1 MVPKARYSTSHQI
14 TKAADVDATEI
25 ATEVPISFAHSQYD
39 TRTFPVGAIAAL
51 HLSRRYMTSL

>member
-39 TRTFPVGAIAAL
+39 TQA
-51 HLSRRYMTSL
+51 HSSRHYCINA